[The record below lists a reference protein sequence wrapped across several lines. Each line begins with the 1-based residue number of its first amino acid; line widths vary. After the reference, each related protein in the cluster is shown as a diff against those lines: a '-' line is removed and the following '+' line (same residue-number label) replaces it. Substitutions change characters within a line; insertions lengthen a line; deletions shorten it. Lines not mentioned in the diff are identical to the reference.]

1 MGATGL
7 GRTGFAHIAGLHKG
21 EESQAATGGEEG
33 SLESAPGV
41 VAGGR
46 GQQAQAGS
54 WGGGG
59 VTLSGDLGRAV
70 EACSPKW
77 ISQQL
82 HGTDAAGGSSQ
93 GDLGAA
99 LLGPG
104 SGITWSPWP
113 GCRGAWNC
121 RAVSDFKVMTN
132 PGSFLPGGIT
142 RLGPQAHSVPACVCA
157 LLRARVGVKPQGH
170 TPSLSHLTPQRL
182 AGHLARA
189 GHS

>member
-59 VTLSGDLGRAV
+59 QCHAQWGLRQS
-70 EACSPKW
+70 
-77 ISQQL
+77 
-82 HGTDAAGGSSQ
+82 GGSMF
-93 GDLGAA
+93 A
-99 LLGPG
+99 
-104 SGITWSPWP
+104 
-113 GCRGAWNC
+113 
-121 RAVSDFKVMTN
+121 
-132 PGSFLPGGIT
+132 
-142 RLGPQAHSVPACVCA
+142 
-157 LLRARVGVKPQGH
+157 
-170 TPSLSHLTPQRL
+170 
-182 AGHLARA
+182 
-189 GHS
+189 